1 MRLTLSSGWAVP
13 AHSMAMSHGVGG
25 APARHEVCRVA
36 YHKEEPGRS
45 GVHVCAEA
53 KRAVCASSFDHVQR
67 RREQRS
73 RGHAHLARR
82 SRGIQVCMHAQR
94 RRERCV
100 LPVSIAPLWIAP
112 TSACPFLLPSSR
124 HRGASCI
131 GGHRSTWEVRG
142 MYTWTC
148 TSCMSIMSHVRMT
161 RMNGDRH

>member
-1 MRLTLSSGWAVP
+1 MRLTRSSGWAVP

-53 KRAVCASSFDHVQR
+53 KRAVCASSFDHAQR

-82 SRGIQVCMHAQR
+82 SRGIQVCMHAQSEESGVCFLFR
-94 RRERCV
+94 SLLFG
-100 LPVSIAPLWIAP
+100 LPLPARAP
-112 TSACPFLLPSSR
+112 
-124 HRGASCI
+124 SCSQAADI
-131 GGHRSTWEVRG
+131 EALAALAAIEVRG
-142 MYTWTC
+142 KYVGC
-148 TSCMSIMSHVRMT
+148 IHGHVHHACPSCHMSA
-161 RMNGDRH
+161 